1 MIISILIQDGKLLR
15 YPISALG
22 ASASS
27 KSDHSPPISDL
38 SRFLTSHDHTTT
50 TDHHVGASIV
60 TVQDHDH
67 HPAVITLAMEPTGDD
82 HYLSAVNHDEDD
94 LDHKALDRDHV
105 RTR

>member
-38 SRFLTSHDHTTT
+38 SRFLSSHDHTTT

-60 TVQDHDH
+60 TVQDH
-67 HPAVITLAMEPTGDD
+67 PAVITFAMEPSGDD
-82 HYLSAVNHDEDD
+82 HYLSAVNHDDEDD
-94 LDHKALDRDHV
+94 LDHKGFDRDHV
-105 RTR
+105 RSR